1 MKLKIWLIR
10 LGVGFIVAA
19 VSPII
24 LAGALTLLPALTD
37 MVVSD
42 LLNLTMNTA
51 KIAGYAVTAFVIFV
65 LIVLYQLIAQPLIS
79 QFDEDD
85 REEGSVKWF
94 NVSKGFGFVTRESGE
109 DVFVHFRSIRG
120 RGHRSLQEGQRVR
133 FGVVE
138 SSKGL
143 QAEDVTIMRQ
153 R

>member
-1 MKLKIWLIR
+1 MKLKIWLVR
-10 LGVGFIVAA
+10 LGAGVIVAA
-19 VSPII
+19 VAPIT
-24 LAGALTLLPALTD
+24 LAGALSLVPGLQALLVSEVLSLGLTATKIVAYIIAAL
-37 MVVSD
+37 VV
-42 LLNLTMNTA
+42 LVL
-51 KIAGYAVTAFVIFV
+51 VVI
-65 LIVLYQLIAQPLIS
+65 YQFIAQPLVS

-85 REEGSVKWF
+85 REEGQVKWF

-143 QAEDVTIMRQ
+143 QAEDVTILRQ

>member
-1 MKLKIWLIR
+1 VFLI
-10 LGVGFIVAA
+10 LV
-19 VSPII
+19 II
-24 LAGALTLLPALTD
+24 
-37 MVVSD
+37 
-42 LLNLTMNTA
+42 
-51 KIAGYAVTAFVIFV
+51 
-65 LIVLYQLIAQPLIS
+65 YQFIAQPLVS

-85 REEGSVKWF
+85 REEGQVKWF

-143 QAEDVTIMRQ
+143 QAEDVTILRQ
-153 R
+153 K

>member
-1 MKLKIWLIR
+1 MKFKSWLIR
-10 LGVGFIVAA
+10 ISVGLVVALVGPLILSGALSLLSDISELSVAEMVSLSMTPAKAIAYVVSVLVLFILFILQHLIVA
-19 VSPII
+19 P
-24 LAGALTLLPALTD
+24 LL
-37 MVVSD
+37 
-42 LLNLTMNTA
+42 
-51 KIAGYAVTAFVIFV
+51 
-65 LIVLYQLIAQPLIS
+65 QQ
-79 QFDEDD
+79 QQEDD
-85 REEGSVKWF
+85 REEGLVKWF

-143 QAEDVTIMRQ
+143 QAEDVTIIRQ

>member
-1 MKLKIWLIR
+1 MKLKTWLVR

-19 VSPII
+19 LAPII
-24 LAGALTLLPALTD
+24 LAAAVLLVPDVSDTTVSTLLSGEQ
-37 MVVSD
+37 V
-42 LLNLTMNTA
+42 
-51 KIAGYAVTAFVIFV
+51 AVTLPAYLLTALAMLV
-65 LIVLYQLIAQPLIS
+65 LLVLYQAITQPLL
-79 QFDEDD
+79 DRLEEDD
-85 REEGSVKWF
+85 REEGLVKWF
-94 NVSKGFGFVTRESGE
+94 NVSKGFGFVTRDSGE

-143 QAEDVTIMRQ
+143 QAEDVTIVRQ

>member
-19 VSPII
+19 VAPIV
-24 LAGALTLLPALTD
+24 LAGALSLVPGLSNLSVGELFSLNMTSTTIMAYVAAL
-37 MVVSD
+37 
-42 LLNLTMNTA
+42 
-51 KIAGYAVTAFVIFV
+51 IVILV
-65 LIVLYQLIAQPLIS
+65 LIVLYQLIAQPLVT

-85 REEGSVKWF
+85 REDGQVKWF
-94 NVSKGFGFVTRESGE
+94 NVSKGFGFVTRENGE

-143 QAEDVTIMRQ
+143 QAEDVTIIRQ
-153 R
+153 H

>member
-1 MKLKIWLIR
+1 MKLKIWLVR
-10 LGVGFIVAA
+10 LGAGVIVAA
-19 VSPII
+19 VAPII
-24 LAGALTLLPALTD
+24 LAGALSLVPGLQALLVSEVLSLGLTATKIVAYIIAAL
-37 MVVSD
+37 VV
-42 LLNLTMNTA
+42 LVL
-51 KIAGYAVTAFVIFV
+51 VVI
-65 LIVLYQLIAQPLIS
+65 YQFIAQPLVS

-85 REEGSVKWF
+85 REEGQVKWF

-143 QAEDVTIMRQ
+143 QAEDVTILRQ

>member
-1 MKLKIWLIR
+1 MKLKIWLVR
-10 LGVGFIVAA
+10 LGAAFIVAA
-19 VSPII
+19 VAPII
-24 LAGALTLLPALTD
+24 IAGALSLLPQLQGMLVGDVLSLSLMSTKVIAYVITAI
-37 MVVSD
+37 VV
-42 LLNLTMNTA
+42 LVL
-51 KIAGYAVTAFVIFV
+51 VVI
-65 LIVLYQLIAQPLIS
+65 YQFIAQPLVS

-85 REEGSVKWF
+85 REEGQVKWF

-143 QAEDVTIMRQ
+143 QAEDVTILRQ
-153 R
+153 H

>member
-1 MKLKIWLIR
+1 MKFKLWLVR
-10 LGVGFIVAA
+10 LGAGVIVAA
-19 VSPII
+19 VAPVI
-24 LAGALTLLPALTD
+24 LAGALSVVPGLQTLQVSEILSLGMSSVKTLAYVVVAL
-37 MVVSD
+37 VV
-42 LLNLTMNTA
+42 LVL
-51 KIAGYAVTAFVIFV
+51 VI
-65 LIVLYQLIAQPLIS
+65 LYQAIAQPLVA

-85 REEGSVKWF
+85 REEGQVKWF

-153 R
+153 K

>member
-1 MKLKIWLIR
+1 MKLKTWLIR
-10 LGVGFIVAA
+10 LGVSLLVAA
-19 VSPII
+19 PAPII
-24 LAGALTLLPALTD
+24 LAGALSLVSGLSSYSVSSLVD
-37 MVVSD
+37 LEFSSVEMV
-42 LLNLTMNTA
+42 A
-51 KIAGYAVTAFVIFV
+51 YAVLAVAVFILVILGQV
-65 LIVLYQLIAQPLIS
+65 IAQPLAS

-85 REEGSVKWF
+85 REEGQVKWF

-143 QAEDVTIMRQ
+143 QAEDVTIVRQ